1 MVVVPNKKR
10 GRQMKEILLF
20 ELFVAIQVVV
30 LIFIY
35 EVIWREIKDRR
46 KEKKNERKK

>member
-1 MVVVPNKKR
+1 
-10 GRQMKEILLF
+10 MKTILLF

-46 KEKKNERKK
+46 KKRRDAAKNKS

>member
-1 MVVVPNKKR
+1 
-10 GRQMKEILLF
+10 MKTILLF

-35 EVIWREIKDRR
+35 EVIWREIKDRM
-46 KEKKNERKK
+46 KERKNAAKNKS

>member
-1 MVVVPNKKR
+1 
-10 GRQMKEILLF
+10 MKEILLF

-46 KEKKNERKK
+46 KEKKNEKGK

>member
-1 MVVVPNKKR
+1 
-10 GRQMKEILLF
+10 MKTVLLF

-35 EVIWREIKDRR
+35 EVIWREIKDWRR
-46 KEKKNERKK
+46 KRKDAAKNKS

>member
-1 MVVVPNKKR
+1 
-10 GRQMKEILLF
+10 MKEILLF

-46 KEKKNERKK
+46 KEKKDERKK

>member
-1 MVVVPNKKR
+1 
-10 GRQMKEILLF
+10 MKTILLF

-46 KEKKNERKK
+46 KKRKDAAKNKS